1 MSRLRKDLGQIYYNL
16 DKLLLLFAVIF
27 VALDLIWP
35 PINSWLSERLLAM
48 TGYLYLSYTNALE
61 VFLNNW
67 WVGILL
73 ILLFLLNI
81 GIAYAQII
89 LIITGMRALLKD
101 KPQSLKQYVQTVR
114 HDFKAVLVRTRLS
127 KVLFTLLYLVVLF
140 PYLRRVFNIY
150 FLNKFLIPQFILD
163 YLKNKFYLGGFFLLL
178 VILFFYLAVRLMFA
192 LPYILLEDITV
203 KEAVR
208 ISWQKTRKPWRYM
221 GRLLTILVEASL
233 PLLLAAFLAP
243 WLQYLADKA
252 PEEISLTVAIF
263 QFILLRFVQYLVLS
277 FLMVRIVSLLLE
289 KEMPIYERPRLHHR
303 FRLIILFVTTIVFAS
318 QGLAF
323 FLIPYQSLPVTIS
336 HRGVDAGNGVQ
347 NTIQSLE
354 KTAQLK
360 PDYIE
365 MDIQET
371 KDGQFVMM
379 HDPTLS
385 DLAGVELTTHDLTLA
400 ELTQMTIS
408 ENGVKTKISSFDA
421 YLDKADQ
428 LGQKLLIEIKTSKAD
443 SSQLMTHF
451 LHKYAKRIKEKGH
464 LIHSLDYEVI
474 AAVKKYDKTIP
485 AYFILPYNSIFP
497 RTLADGYT
505 MEHSSLTSAF
515 MDKAWLNGKAVLA
528 WTVNDD
534 ENMEKMITLEAEGII
549 TDNLT
554 ELKAVLAD
562 RKSDKNY
569 HDLMVRW
576 LIENYSLI

>member
-48 TGYLYLSYTNALE
+48 TGYFYLSYTNALQ

-114 HDFKAVLVRTRLS
+114 HDFKAVLVRTRPS

-163 YLKNKFYLGGFFLLL
+163 YLKNKFYLGGFFLIL
-178 VILFFYLAVRLMFA
+178 VVLFFYLAVRLMFA

-252 PEEISLTVAIF
+252 PEEISLTVAIL

-289 KEMPIYERPRLHHR
+289 KEMPVYERSRLHHR
-303 FRLIILFVTTIVFAS
+303 FRLLILFVTTIVFAS

-485 AYFILPYNSIFP
+485 AYFILPYNSIFL